1 MEFCKKC
8 DNIYYINLTQNG
20 KIIYKCKKCKNTEEL
35 DDENNSNL
43 GKRKKYL
50 IKTNIQTKSL
60 SYDHIIN
67 DYTCYDNT
75 LPRITHINC
84 PNPEC
89 SRNIKKVEEGKGEKV
104 EKEEKEE
111 KDIIFIRY
119 DDINLKYVYLCTT
132 CKKVF

>member
-60 SYDHIIN
+60 SY
-67 DYTCYDNT
+67 
-75 LPRITHINC
+75 
-84 PNPEC
+84 
-89 SRNIKKVEEGKGEKV
+89 
-104 EKEEKEE
+104 
-111 KDIIFIRY
+111 
-119 DDINLKYVYLCTT
+119 
-132 CKKVF
+132 